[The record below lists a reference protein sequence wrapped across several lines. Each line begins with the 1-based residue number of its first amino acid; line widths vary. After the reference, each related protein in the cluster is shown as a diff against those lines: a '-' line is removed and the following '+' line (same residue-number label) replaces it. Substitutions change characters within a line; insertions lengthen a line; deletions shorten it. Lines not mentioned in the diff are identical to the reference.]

1 MSHQNLRSG
10 KRSGEMIR
18 ENGRNTM
25 IRNAYW
31 GVLASILV
39 ALAFATGCTS
49 TSATPPP
56 VPITTVTIPSTAV
69 PGQNAVV
76 NTGYTAPLT
85 VLVSTNG
92 TPVVG
97 VPVIF
102 SAPITTTG
110 ATGIFTSSGST
121 SMTATTDA
129 NGLATSSGYVTP
141 ATNPPSLAHPFV
153 ANNLPGTYIVI
164 ATTVGSTSTAQF
176 SMFNTLQ
183 PQGITVAGGSPQS
196 TSFST
201 QFNSQLAATVTH
213 GGTSVGQGLP
223 VTFTNASS
231 NGTFAD
237 TQTNTTVAIT
247 NPSGVATAAPFTADA
262 TVTGAGGQ
270 YTITATTIDNDPNST
285 TFTLSTTIVPATITA
300 AGSSTPQTAAVSTP
314 FAPLT
319 VTVMDGSTPPVPVG
333 GALVVFSAPSFTVD
347 SKTGLDSTSSGTF
360 ADSGTTTTT
369 AWTDAS
375 GVATAAVF
383 TANALAS
390 PTATGATSPTPY
402 NVSATVV
409 VKAGTTLSVNFVL
422 TNQ

>member
-1 MSHQNLRSG
+1 
-10 KRSGEMIR
+10 MIR
-18 ENGRNTM
+18 ENGRNIM
-25 IRNAYW
+25 IRKAYW

-39 ALAFATGCTS
+39 ALAFATGCSS

-69 PGQNAVV
+69 PGQNAVI
-76 NTGYTAPLT
+76 NTGYAAPLT
-85 VLVSTNG
+85 VLVATN
-92 TPVVG
+92 G
-97 VPVIF
+97 VPVSGVPVTF

-110 ATGIFTSSGST
+110 ATGIFSSSGST

-129 NGLATSSGYVTP
+129 NGLATSSAFNTATP
-141 ATNPPSLAHPFV
+141 PALVHPFV
-153 ANNLPGTYIVI
+153 ANGLPGTYVVI
-164 ATTVGSTSTAQF
+164 ASTVGSTSTAQF

-183 PQGITVAGGSPQS
+183 PQGITVAAGSPQS

-201 QFNSQLAATVTH
+201 QFNSQLAVTVTH
-213 GGTSVGQGLP
+213 GGSSVGQGLP
-223 VTFTNASS
+223 VTFLNASS
-231 NGTFAD
+231 NGIFAD

-247 NPSGVATAAPFTADA
+247 NTNGVATAAPFIADA

-270 YTITATTIDNDPNST
+270 YTITATTIDNDPNSA
-285 TFTLSTTIVPATITA
+285 TFTLSTTIVPASITA
-300 AGSSTPQTAAVSTP
+300 AGSSTPQTVAVSTP

-319 VTVMDGSTPPVPVG
+319 VTVMDGSTPPKPVG
-333 GALVVFSAPSFTVD
+333 GALVVFSAPSFTIP
-347 SKTGLDSTSSGTF
+347 TTPPGPPTAASGTF

-383 TANALAS
+383 TANAKA
-390 PTATGATSPTPY
+390 GGY
-402 NVSATVV
+402 NVSATVF
-409 VKAGTTLSVNFVL
+409 ANITGTTSLSTNFAL